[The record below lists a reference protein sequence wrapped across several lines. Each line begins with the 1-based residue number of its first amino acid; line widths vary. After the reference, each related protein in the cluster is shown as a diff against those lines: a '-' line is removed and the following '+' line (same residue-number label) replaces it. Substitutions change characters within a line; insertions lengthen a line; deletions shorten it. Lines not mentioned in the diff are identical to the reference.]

1 VIEPLTRQGLSDT
14 NVESPRL
21 EHLLLLRSGCSW
33 YNVHRL
39 SFYSFFFLT
48 FPYVKFRILVEL
60 FLALCGAEV
69 IGLTLITALG
79 DRIIRLYFHS
89 AYRISSHSVPSFR
102 LFSQAKLKIFRS
114 LVGCNYQS
122 KRSSVER
129 APT

>member
-102 LFSQAKLKIFRS
+102 LFSQAKL
-114 LVGCNYQS
+114 S
-122 KRSSVER
+122 KSF
-129 APT
+129 AAL